1 MTKNVLSIHYKVV
14 TKLLRY
20 MNNTAK
26 KEACAA
32 LSGKEIFSQE
42 AVAHYLKISNY
53 KTKQTWVVDIQKP
66 EKICHYV
73 TSLENDVSRL
83 RRKSFRLLSRLQVEE
98 LLPQVQNKK
107 IGDYAKIQLAL
118 HDGSC
123 ISERCKLEQRANRLE
138 TEIIRLCVLPETCP
152 DKADLRRFL
161 TISVLYGDKHYL
173 YDTQTKEAFR
183 HLCEIV
189 H

>member
-1 MTKNVLSIHYKVV
+1 
-14 TKLLRY
+14 
-20 MNNTAK
+20 MNHTAK
-26 KEACAA
+26 REACAA
-32 LSGKEIFSQE
+32 LGGEKIFSDTSIALFLQT
-42 AVAHYLKISNY
+42 SNY
-53 KTKQTWVVDIQKP
+53 KTKQDWVAEIQKRGRT
-66 EKICHYV
+66 CYYV
-73 TSLENDVSRL
+73 TCLENDVSRL
-83 RRKSFRLLSRLQVEE
+83 RRKSFRLLSKLQVEE

-161 TISVLYGDKHYL
+161 TVSVLYGDKHYL
-173 YDTQTKEAFR
+173 YDAQTKEAFKL
-183 HLCEIV
+183 LCKIV